1 MPAGMIRRA
10 AAARIGKMTAPR
22 RDIRRVGAGGS
33 AIHAATYVSG
43 PRVKRRVA
51 CGDRVVAA
59 YDPPTMAGVGSD
71 PIDTDDLDLIRVFI
85 VDDHGMVR
93 RGMRA
98 YLSIFDDIEV
108 VGEAGNGGDALDR
121 VGAMAAAGQAPDVVL
136 MDLAMEPMDG
146 VAATRQLRARIPEL
160 EVVAV
165 TSLIDQSRVQA
176 ALEAGASGYL
186 IKDAAPEELAVAIRA
201 AHRGEIHLDSAVARR
216 LMGSLRSSG
225 SGPDGPFGELS
236 ARELEILRLIADGH
250 ANKQIARQLQIS
262 ERTARTHVS
271 NILRKL
277 GVSSRTQA
285 ALLAVR
291 EGLPVAGDPPRA

>member
-1 MPAGMIRRA
+1 MM
-10 AAARIGKMTAPR
+10 
-22 RDIRRVGAGGS
+22 GAMLVPEE
-33 AIHAATYVSG
+33 TVSEETET
-43 PRVKRRVA
+43 P
-51 CGDRVVAA
+51 
-59 YDPPTMAGVGSD
+59 
-71 PIDTDDLDLIRVFI
+71 IRVFI

-108 VGEAGNGGDALDR
+108 VGEAADGRDALER
-121 VGAMAAAGQAPDVVL
+121 VHVMAAAGTPPDVVL
-136 MDLAMEPMDG
+136 MDLAMEPIDG
-146 VAATRQLRARIPEL
+146 VAATRELRAALPDI

-165 TSLIDQSRVQA
+165 TSLVDQSRVQA

-201 AHRGEIHLDSAVARR
+201 ARRGEIHLDAAVARR
-216 LMGSLRSSG
+216 LMDSLRPSREPAS
-225 SGPDGPFGELS
+225 DPFAELS
-236 ARELEILRLIADGH
+236 EREREILKLIAEGH
-250 ANKQIARQLQIS
+250 ANKEIARRLVIS

-277 GVSSRTQA
+277 GLSSRTQA

-291 EGLPVAGDPPRA
+291 EGLGSPHP